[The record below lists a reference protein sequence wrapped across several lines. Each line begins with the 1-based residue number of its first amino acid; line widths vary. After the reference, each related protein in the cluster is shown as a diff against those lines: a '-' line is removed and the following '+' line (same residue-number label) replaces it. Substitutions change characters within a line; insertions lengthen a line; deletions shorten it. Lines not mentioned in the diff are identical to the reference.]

1 MHKGIWSDLST
12 CRIEKVTV
20 GACQGTLLIY
30 RIYRIVMLYTSQVD
44 CMNRC
49 MYILGLHTW
58 ISAERQREGF
68 LGIIFSPERGGKKH
82 PSTEFTGNK
91 KKRKR
96 KERKENSPTSHLT
109 KPQAEQKLRRT
120 LHPFP
125 RKAVKKDFSLL
136 SYHLMFLSS
145 VSPIR
150 ETKEHDAPSCE
161 SVLPLYGQ

>member
-1 MHKGIWSDLST
+1 
-12 CRIEKVTV
+12 
-20 GACQGTLLIY
+20 
-30 RIYRIVMLYTSQVD
+30 
-44 CMNRC
+44 MNRC

-91 KKRKR
+91 KKK
-96 KERKENSPTSHLT
+96 RKENSPTSHLT

-125 RKAVKKDFSLL
+125 RKTVKKDFSLL
-136 SYHLMFLSS
+136 SYHLMFPSS
-145 VSPIR
+145 VSSIR
-150 ETKEHDAPSCE
+150 GKVKSMMPPRVRVFFHSTVSNCCGAPTRDRRIYMQEKSPEIISKCCKDGR
-161 SVLPLYGQ
+161 SMYVCMYVCRWWTMGDG

>member
-1 MHKGIWSDLST
+1 
-12 CRIEKVTV
+12 
-20 GACQGTLLIY
+20 
-30 RIYRIVMLYTSQVD
+30 MLYTSQVD

-49 MYILGLHTW
+49 TYILGLHTW

-91 KKRKR
+91 KKKKKR

-125 RKAVKKDFSLL
+125 RKTVKKDFSLL
-136 SYHLMFLSS
+136 SYHLMFPSS
-145 VSPIR
+145 VSSIR
-150 ETKEHDAPSCE
+150 ESKEDDAPSCE